1 MEEAVEKVVLENQQV
16 DLELAFYGGDDME
29 TLSLIY
35 RKWVEL
41 SDLIQKNGGRR
52 INIPELLSEAIF
64 CFHFKAG
71 RVLKG
76 NSKINTSFDCLTI
89 DPVRRIQVKS
99 CSVEY
104 DLTSFGPKSVW
115 DDIYFVHLFPN
126 GSYDGSYKIYKI
138 ENDLIYNH
146 KVNANH
152 TFADQQKLNRRP
164 RFSLMKELIIPRGIE
179 PIIEDSLTI

>member
-64 CFHFKAG
+64 CFHFNACYTC
-71 RVLKG
+71 
-76 NSKINTSFDCLTI
+76 N
-89 DPVRRIQVKS
+89 
-99 CSVEY
+99 Y
-104 DLTSFGPKSVW
+104 
-115 DDIYFVHLFPN
+115 PN
-126 GSYDGSYKIYKI
+126 
-138 ENDLIYNH
+138 
-146 KVNANH
+146 
-152 TFADQQKLNRRP
+152 
-164 RFSLMKELIIPRGIE
+164 IIK
-179 PIIEDSLTI
+179 